1 MTPEIYTTLTD
12 LPTTIYS
19 FVRQN
24 RDGSYTIVLNARLS
38 AEDRLRHYRHELDHI
53 GNCDLYYNL
62 NLSLSNSLYFRAIQ
76 ACQGANLNAIL
87 K

>member
-53 GNCDLYYNL
+53 GNCDFEKEETADEIEVYAH
-62 NLSLSNSLYFRAIQ
+62 RE
-76 ACQGANLNAIL
+76 
-87 K
+87 KR